1 MKKAM
6 TLAGIAGGAMLIGAL
21 AGCDNGTSNG
31 ANDRQ
36 AVTMKPSS
44 EYVEKLSALSELN
57 RGLAL
62 RRAVQDEGNRCKRVE
77 RSGYQE
83 DYKNLSMWTLRCTDT
98 GDWAVFIAPNGDVQS
113 RKCADL
119 AELKL
124 PVCRMDETS
133 DQAGSPASSV
143 NP

>member
-1 MKKAM
+1 MKTRMKLMA
-6 TLAGIAGGAMLIGAL
+6 IAGGALLIGAL

-31 ANDRQ
+31 AHDRQ

-44 EYVEKLSALSELN
+44 EYVEQLRALSELN

>member
-1 MKKAM
+1 MKTRMKLMA
-6 TLAGIAGGAMLIGAL
+6 IAGGALLLATL
-21 AGCDNGTSNG
+21 AGCDGG
-31 ANDRQ
+31 AGDNRQ
-36 AVTMKPSS
+36 TVTMKPSS
-44 EYVEKLSALSELN
+44 EYVDRLKALSELN

-124 PVCRMDETS
+124 PVCRMEDTP

-143 NP
+143 KA

>member
-1 MKKAM
+1 MKMA
-6 TLAGIAGGAMLIGAL
+6 AIAGGALMLAAL
-21 AGCDNGTSNG
+21 GGCDGGAGNG
-31 ANDRQ
+31 ADGRQ
-36 AVTMKPSS
+36 TVTIKPSS
-44 EYVEKLSALSELN
+44 EYVDKLKALSELN

-62 RRAVQDEGNRCKRVE
+62 RRAVQDEGHRCKRVE